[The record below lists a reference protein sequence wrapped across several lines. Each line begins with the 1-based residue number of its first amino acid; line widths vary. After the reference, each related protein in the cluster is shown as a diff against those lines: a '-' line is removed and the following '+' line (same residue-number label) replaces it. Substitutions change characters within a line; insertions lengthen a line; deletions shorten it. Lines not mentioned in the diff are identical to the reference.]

1 MCRAIAAADA
11 EYIYIAEIQLREK
24 IFPLVLFIRSGYR
37 LPAPLPVVNVLLRLL
52 MDGAVWQHAILAD
65 SVQLF

>member
-24 IFPLVLFIRSGYR
+24 IFPLVHPFRIQASG
-37 LPAPLPVVNVLLRLL
+37 PFTS
-52 MDGAVWQHAILAD
+52 G
-65 SVQLF
+65 